1 MLHNEQLSKND
12 IEAARML
19 KSVLL
24 QAQFPLKGD
33 AIVKVA
39 SLIQWLD
46 NLPSKIE
53 QSLIPPA
60 PIRKD
65 LKGK

>member
-1 MLHNEQLSKND
+1 MQHNGLDKKD
-12 IEAARML
+12 IENARML

-39 SLIQWLD
+39 SLISWLD
-46 NLPSKIE
+46 NLPSRIE
-53 QSLIPPA
+53 SSLIPPC
-60 PIRKD
+60 PIKKE